1 MTKLLAI
8 LRHITVVLAFMFLVF
23 LVLDQFNPMMN
34 FIDNAVSRW
43 LLAGLCVSGVMQS
56 AVGWGR
62 GGNALSSGSPRATAY
77 GKRGLRAAICG
88 LLALSLPAAG
98 ARQKAAKKHGCDA
111 ASGGDVG

>member
-1 MTKLLAI
+1 MNKAHTVFSHLTVI
-8 LRHITVVLAFMFLVF
+8 LSLMFVVF
-23 LVLDQFNPMMN
+23 LILDQFNPMMN

-43 LLAGLCVSGVMQS
+43 LLAGLCLSGVMQS

-88 LLALSLPAAG
+88 LRALSLPAAG